1 MKYATRRAARVAARS
16 GRAARR
22 RRDAEGVSERRTTR
36 RVMRARRVG
45 LGAARDRSRAR
56 DRREAGGKGTRD
68 GRARESRRSRAAEAS
83 ARTLAGAS
91 SGAALRRGLVR
102 VVMGDMS
109 EEGVERAGVERERRS
124 GASSV
129 ALEFKTPREP
139 LTTFEMPAPGRF
151 NPG

>member
-22 RRDAEGVSERRTTR
+22 RRDAAGVSERRTTR

-45 LGAARDRSRAR
+45 LGATRDRSRAR

-83 ARTLAGAS
+83 ARTLAMPSPEADLVPRLVPGATWNM
-91 SGAALRRGLVR
+91 L
-102 VVMGDMS
+102 
-109 EEGVERAGVERERRS
+109 VERCAARELGTRA
-124 GASSV
+124 ASELRV
-129 ALEFKTPREP
+129 GYL
-139 LTTFEMPAPGRF
+139 GRA
-151 NPG
+151 